1 VEQIVERKVS
11 LGLIQM
17 SCSTD
22 AQANL
27 DQAISSIEKAAD
39 QGAQIVCTQELFKT
53 RYFCQTMD
61 SENFN
66 LAEVIN
72 VDSPT
77 VKKLSTLAGNLQI
90 VLIASLF
97 EKRACGLY
105 HNTAVVIDAD
115 GNYLGKY
122 RKMHIPQDPGYT
134 EKFYFTPGDL
144 GYPVFKTRYA
154 DIGVLICWDQWFPEA
169 ARLISMKGAEIIFYP
184 TAIGFSPPEDENN
197 PDNSYP
203 SWQTVQQGHAAANA
217 CYVAAVNRVGF
228 EESPGE
234 GPGIKFWGQS
244 FVADPQGQIIAK
256 ASSEAEESLHCTVDL
271 GVVDRIRT
279 RESFPFRDRRVDSY
293 QDLTQLYSD

>member
-1 VEQIVERKVS
+1 MERKVN
-11 LGLIQM
+11 LGLIQL
-17 SCSTD
+17 SCAVD
-22 AQANL
+22 VQVNL
-27 DQAISSIEKAAD
+27 DKTIGFIEQAAK
-39 QGAQIVCTQELFKT
+39 QGAQIICTQELFKT

-61 SENFN
+61 NENYKM
-66 LAEVIN
+66 AEVVN
-72 VDSPT
+72 SDAPAL
-77 VKKLSTLAGNLQI
+77 KKLSTLAGDLQI
-90 VLIASLF
+90 VLIAGLF
-97 EKRACGLY
+97 EKRASGIY

-115 GNYLGKY
+115 ARYLGKY

-244 FVADPQGQIIAK
+244 FVADPQGQLIAK
-256 ASSEAEESLHCTVDL
+256 ASSEAEEVLVCTVDL
-271 GVVDRIRT
+271 SIIDRIKT

-293 QDLTQLYSD
+293 KDLTKLYGD